1 MKNMLRSTAA
11 WLNDKVSTKRAPVP
25 QLVTQPEEQPIEAQP
40 APVQPEVKASSQ
52 VAPVLPLTPPS
63 PVETIQPALNV
74 NLPKLTIQI
83 KGTHFYAT
91 CPHCESQFNLQQR
104 LVDPR
109 FKRLFATSGLTCPKC
124 EKGVAMPTPEDLR
137 KKN

>member
-11 WLNDKVSTKRAPVP
+11 WLNEKVSPKRAPVP
-25 QLVTQPEEQPIEAQP
+25 QLVPQVEVQPP
-40 APVQPEVKASSQ
+40 APVQPEVKASSPA
-52 VAPVLPLTPPS
+52 VAPVLPMTPPT
-63 PVETIQPALNV
+63 PVAPIEPTLNV
-74 NLPKLTIQI
+74 DLPKLTIQI

-124 EKGVAMPTPEDLR
+124 EKAVAMPTAEELR
-137 KKN
+137 AKKN